1 MKKIVF
7 FDIDGTLVTRNNH
20 VPKSTI
26 DAVNQLKE
34 KGITPVIATG
44 RAPVLIKDVAKQL
57 EINSYISM
65 NGQYIVH
72 ENEVIYAN
80 PIDHE
85 LVDQVVEA
93 AVEQN
98 DGILLS
104 TGDEIISNSL
114 ISMVNRGMIF
124 TFLKGLVRIIPERI
138 KLRLWRRVMSNA
150 PEKKDYANKEVF
162 MLNINANPEEG
173 KVYEDQFNEVLNF
186 TRANDISMDIVNKG
200 ISKATG
206 IQRMIELLGVER
218 ENTYAF
224 GDGLNDLEMIQFVG
238 TGVAMANG
246 YDQLK
251 EVADYVTDSVFNHGI
266 SKGLEYLGLIE

>member
-26 DAVNQLKE
+26 EAVVQLKLN
-34 KGITPVIATG
+34 GITPVIATG

-57 EINSYISM
+57 GITSYISM

-80 PIDHE
+80 PIDID
-85 LVDQVVEA
+85 LVDQVVQSAIAEG
-93 AVEQN
+93 

-104 TGDEIISNSL
+104 TDDEIIANSVL
-114 ISMVNRGMIF
+114 SLVNRGTLY
-124 TFLKGLVRIIPERI
+124 TFFKQLVRVIPERV
-138 KLRLWRRVMSNA
+138 KLRLWKRMMSNA
-150 PEKKDYANKEVF
+150 PEKKDYINKEVY
-162 MLNINANPEEG
+162 MLNINANREEG
-173 KVYEDQFNEVLNF
+173 KVYEDQFSDVLNF

-200 ISKATG
+200 VSKATG
-206 IQRMIELLGVER
+206 VERMIERLGIER

-224 GDGLNDLEMIQFVG
+224 GDGLNDLEMLQYVG

-246 YDQLK
+246 YDELK
-251 EVADYVTDSVFNHGI
+251 AVADYVTDSVFSHGI
-266 SKGLEYLGLIE
+266 SKGLEHLELI